1 MLQLLVESSLQ
12 FAVLIPQGQGKV
24 PGSKALRRTTLP
36 APNLVLT
43 LAVLGAT
50 SRGLTVIQRG
60 PLVLQLLVESSLRF
74 AKLNSEAF
82 DLYCGK

>member
-1 MLQLLVESSLQ
+1 M
-12 FAVLIPQGQGKV
+12 
-24 PGSKALRRTTLP
+24 
-36 APNLVLT
+36 VLT

-50 SRGLTVIQRG
+50 CRGSTVIQRG
-60 PLVLQLLVESSLRF
+60 PLVLQLLLESSLRF